1 MDISTLETYISK
13 VPDYPKKGIL
23 FYDISTLLSDK
34 LAFKSSIEKMS
45 ECLKNYDIDKVA
57 AIDARGFIFGSAIAK
72 VLNLGLI
79 MIRKKNKLPG
89 EVISYNYELE
99 YGSDCL
105 EIKSNFQGINVA
117 LVDDLLATG
126 GTAKAACELIKKAG
140 GSVKCFCTLIELEFL
155 SGRKLISVP
164 LETLIKY

>member
-45 ECLKNYDIDKVA
+45 ECLKKYDIDKVA
-57 AIDARGFIFGSAIAK
+57 AIDARGFIFGSAIAH

-79 MIRKKNKLPG
+79 MIRKKNKRPG
-89 EVISYNYELE
+89 QGISLEYDLE
-99 YGSDCL
+99 YGKDTL
-105 EIKSNFQGINVA
+105 EVNLKLQEKKIII
-117 LVDDLLATG
+117 VDDLLATG
-126 GTAKAACELIKKAG
+126 GTAQAACEL
-140 GSVKCFCTLIELEFL
+140 
-155 SGRKLISVP
+155 
-164 LETLIKY
+164 

>member
-23 FYDISTLLSDK
+23 FYDISTLLIDK

-105 EIKSNFQGINVA
+105 EVKSNFQGINVA

>member
-13 VPDYPKKGIL
+13 IPDYPKKGIL
-23 FYDISTLLSDK
+23 FYDISTLLSDNF
-34 LAFKSSIEKMS
+34 AFKNSIEKMS

-57 AIDARGFIFGSAIAK
+57 AIDARGFIFGSAIAH

-89 EVISYNYELE
+89 EVINYNYELE

-105 EIKSNFQGINVA
+105 EIKSDFKQCNVA

-140 GSVKCFCTLIELEFL
+140 GTVKCFCTLIELEFL
-155 SGRKLISVP
+155 SGRKIINVP
-164 LETLIKY
+164 FETLIKY

>member
-105 EIKSNFQGINVA
+105 EVKSNFQGSNVA

>member
-57 AIDARGFIFGSAIAK
+57 AIDARGFIFGSAIAH

-105 EIKSNFQGINVA
+105 EVNYKVGKCNIA

-140 GSVKCFCTLIELEFL
+140 GTVKCFCTLIELEFL
-155 SGRKLISVP
+155 SGRKIINVP
-164 LETLIKY
+164 FETLIKY

>member
-105 EIKSNFQGINVA
+105 EIKSNFKACNVA

>member
-23 FYDISTLLSDK
+23 FYDISTLLTDK

-105 EIKSNFQGINVA
+105 EVKSNFQGINVA

>member
-45 ECLKNYDIDKVA
+45 ERLKNYDIDKVA